1 MSFMDNSDNSMF
13 GHNSNNSSFGHNSL
27 KFALDFSFLYDVSY
41 LGFTSLC
48 IPFFYGNSPNPDTTL
63 LPPIT
68 LSPKTLSGLFIN
80 LLLTTSCEDVPPS
93 KFAAL

>member
-41 LGFTSLC
+41 LGFTSTIL
-48 IPFFYGNSPNPDTTL
+48 PFYIKSAFFL
-63 LPPIT
+63 
-68 LSPKTLSGLFIN
+68 N
-80 LLLTTSCEDVPPS
+80 LL
-93 KFAAL
+93 